1 MNSFKKFEKG
11 RMNDKVLINKQHM
24 IFEMVF
30 YQKFPKNFF
39 DKMKNKKG

>member
-1 MNSFKKFEKG
+1 MRENMMNSFKKFEKG

-30 YQKFPKNFF
+30 YQKISQDFF
-39 DKMKNKKG
+39 